1 MTQNPRHIVIS
12 DEEHALPYSKGLM
25 ASSIMA
31 TGLPPAR
38 AFQVAE
44 RIEERLRERDVP
56 SITRA
61 ELSDLASEVLVDLVG
76 QRYADSFAKWQVVN
90 RVDRPLIILIGGA
103 TGVGKS
109 TVATQLASRLG
120 ITRIIPTDAVREVMR
135 AMFSEELMPTLHTS
149 SFDAVH
155 LVRHPLPRNADPVI
169 IGFREQAAAVAV
181 GAQALMRRAVAENTD
196 LVLEGAHLVPG
207 FFDPA
212 EFTGAFVVQFVIAV
226 DDPEAHRSHFLA
238 RAHDNRS
245 RPSDRYLDFFDN
257 IRTIQRYVKSLA
269 LERSVPIVHSYSLDA
284 TLAQVIE
291 LVVSRAIEGIPP
303 ANGNH
308 SGGQPANGDHSSGHP
323 AGSHSGVSPA
333 SPSMNLLHEAS
344 ARRTHDR

>member
-12 DEEHALPYSKGLM
+12 DDEHALPYSKGLM

-31 TGLPPAR
+31 TGLAPAR
-38 AFQVAE
+38 AFHVAE
-44 RIEERLRERDVP
+44 RIEQRLHGQGAE

-61 ELSDLASEVLVDLVG
+61 ELSALASEVLVDEVG

-90 RVDRPLIILIGGA
+90 RIDRPLIILIGGA

-109 TVATQLASRLG
+109 TVATQLAGRLG
-120 ITRIIPTDAVREVMR
+120 ITRIIPTDAIREVMR
-135 AMFSEELMPTLHTS
+135 AMFTEELMPTLHTS

-155 LVRHPLPRNADPVI
+155 LVRQPLPRNADPVI
-169 IGFREQAAAVAV
+169 IGYREQAAAVTV
-181 GAQALMRRAVAENTD
+181 GARALMRRAVDENTD
-196 LVLEGAHLVPG
+196 LILEGAHLVPG

-212 EFTGAFVVQFVIAV
+212 EFTGAFVVQLVIAV
-226 DDPEAHRSHFLA
+226 DDPDAHRSHFLA
-238 RAHDNRS
+238 RAHDTRS

-257 IRTIQRYVKSLA
+257 IRKIQRYVKSLA
-269 LERSVPIVHSYSLDA
+269 LERSVPIVHSYGLDA

-291 LVVSRAIEGIPP
+291 LVVSRAMREIPSK
-303 ANGNH
+303 NGH
-308 SGGQPANGDHSSGHP
+308 SDPEPGPQE
-323 AGSHSGVSPA
+323 
-333 SPSMNLLHEAS
+333 LQTAS

>member
-38 AFQVAE
+38 AFHVAE
-44 RIEERLRERDVP
+44 RIEERLHQRGAP

-61 ELSDLASEVLVDLVG
+61 ELADLASRVLVEEVG

-90 RVDRPLIILIGGA
+90 RIDRPLIILIGGA

-109 TVATQLASRLG
+109 TVATQLAARLG
-120 ITRIIPTDAVREVMR
+120 ITRIIPSDAIREVMR
-135 AMFSEELMPTLHTS
+135 AMFTEELMPTLHTS

-155 LVRHPLPRNADPVI
+155 LVRHPLPRNVDPVI

-196 LVLEGAHLVPG
+196 LILEGAHLVPG

-212 EFTGAFVVQFVIAV
+212 EFAEAFVVQFVISV
-226 DDPEAHRSHFLA
+226 DDPDAHRAHFMA
-238 RAHDNRS
+238 RSHDNRS

-257 IRTIQRYVKSLA
+257 IRKIQRYVKSLA
-269 LERSVPIVHSYSLDA
+269 LERSVPIVPSYSLDA
-284 TLAQVIE
+284 TLAHVIE
-291 LVVSRAIEGIPP
+291 LVVSRAMQGIPSRIS
-303 ANGNH
+303 ASVNG
-308 SGGQPANGDHSSGHP
+308 SG
-323 AGSHSGVSPA
+323 SPETTPETTQ
-333 SPSMNLLHEAS
+333 SAS
-344 ARRTHDR
+344 ARRTHD

>member
-44 RIEERLRERDVP
+44 QIEERLHARGVP

-61 ELSDLASEVLVDLVG
+61 ELSELASDVLVDEVG
-76 QRYADSFAKWQVVN
+76 QRYADSFAKWQVLN
-90 RVDRPLIILIGGA
+90 RIDRPLIILIGGA

-109 TVATQLASRLG
+109 TVASQLAARLG
-120 ITRIIPTDAVREVMR
+120 ITRVIPTDAIREVMR
-135 AMFSEELMPTLHTS
+135 SMFSEELMPTLHTS
-149 SFDAVH
+149 SFDADH
-155 LVRHPLPRNADPVI
+155 LVRHPLPRNTDPVI
-169 IGFREQAAAVAV
+169 IGYREQAAAVSV
-181 GAQALMRRAVAENTD
+181 GVQALIRRAVAESTD

-212 EFTGAFVVQFVIAV
+212 EFTDAFVVQFIIAV

-238 RAHDNRS
+238 RAHENRS

-257 IRTIQRYVKSLA
+257 IRKIQRYVKSLA
-269 LERSVPIVHSYSLDA
+269 LERNVPIVHSYSLDA

-291 LVVSRAIEGIPP
+291 LVVSRAMQELPSR
-303 ANGNH
+303 NGH
-308 SGGQPANGDHSSGHP
+308 SDKQ
-323 AGSHSGVSPA
+323 
-333 SPSMNLLHEAS
+333 LEAS

>member
-38 AFQVAE
+38 AFHVAE
-44 RIEERLRERDVP
+44 RIEERLRNQGVP

-61 ELSDLASEVLVDLVG
+61 ELAELASEVLIEEVG

-90 RVDRPLIILIGGA
+90 QIDRPLIILIGGA

-109 TVATQLASRLG
+109 TVATQLAARLG
-120 ITRIIPTDAVREVMR
+120 ITRIIPTDAIREVMR
-135 AMFSEELMPTLHTS
+135 SMFSAELMPTLHTS
-149 SFDAVH
+149 SFDADH

-169 IGFREQAAAVAV
+169 IGYREQAQAVAV
-181 GAQALMRRAVAENTD
+181 GAEALIRRAVAESTD
-196 LVLEGAHLVPG
+196 LIVEGAHLVPG
-207 FFDPA
+207 FVDPA
-212 EFTGAFVVQFVIAV
+212 EFTDALVVQFIIAV
-226 DDPEAHRSHFLA
+226 DDAEAHRSHFLA
-238 RAHDNRS
+238 RSHDNRS

-257 IRTIQRYVKSLA
+257 IRKIQRYVKSLA
-269 LERSVPIVHSYSLDA
+269 LERNVPIVHSYSLDA
-284 TLAQVIE
+284 TLARVIE
-291 LVVSRAIEGIPP
+291 LVVSRAMQGIPSP
-303 ANGNH
+303 NGH
-308 SGGQPANGDHSSGHP
+308 SARH
-323 AGSHSGVSPA
+323 
-333 SPSMNLLHEAS
+333 LEAS

>member
-38 AFQVAE
+38 AFHVAE
-44 RIEERLRERDVP
+44 RIEERLHERGAP

-61 ELSDLASEVLVDLVG
+61 ELADLASRVLVEEVG

-90 RVDRPLIILIGGA
+90 RIDRPLIILIGGA

-120 ITRIIPTDAVREVMR
+120 ITRIIPSDAIREVMR

-196 LVLEGAHLVPG
+196 LILEGAHLVPG

-212 EFTGAFVVQFVIAV
+212 EFAGAFVVQFVISV
-226 DDPEAHRSHFLA
+226 DDPDAHRAHFMA
-238 RAHDNRS
+238 RSHDNRS

-257 IRTIQRYVKSLA
+257 IRKIQRYVKSLA
-269 LERSVPIVHSYSLDA
+269 LERSVPIVPSYSLDA

-291 LVVSRAIEGIPP
+291 LVVSRAMQGIPSRNGAS
-303 ANGNH
+303 ANGHGPPENTPEK
-308 SGGQPANGDHSSGHP
+308 SK
-323 AGSHSGVSPA
+323 
-333 SPSMNLLHEAS
+333 EAS
-344 ARRTHDR
+344 ARRTHD

>member
-31 TGLPPAR
+31 TGLSPAR
-38 AFQVAE
+38 AVHVAE
-44 RIEERLRERDVP
+44 CIEDRLHQRGAP

-61 ELSDLASEVLVDLVG
+61 ELADLASTVLVEEVG

-90 RVDRPLIILIGGA
+90 RIDRPLIILIGGA

-181 GAQALMRRAVAENTD
+181 GAQALMRRAVAESTD

-207 FFDPA
+207 FFEPA
-212 EFTGAFVVQFVIAV
+212 EFTDAFVVQFVITV
-226 DDPEAHRSHFLA
+226 DDPDAHRSHFLA
-238 RAHDNRS
+238 RAHDSRS
-245 RPSDRYLDFFDN
+245 RPSERYLDFFDN
-257 IRTIQRYVKSLA
+257 IRKIQRYVKSLA
-269 LERSVPIVHSYSLDA
+269 LERNVPIVPSYSLDA
-284 TLAQVIE
+284 TLAHVIE
-291 LVVSRAIEGIPP
+291 LVVSRAMQGIPSP
-303 ANGNH
+303 NGH
-308 SGGQPANGDHSSGHP
+308 SNGSG
-323 AGSHSGVSPA
+323 SDE
-333 SPSMNLLHEAS
+333 MLQEAS